1 MGAIEDGSNGG
12 MAAMEGWQQPWD
24 GSNRGM
30 ASHSLAAIEVL
41 RPSAFLP
48 RLSSPLPSAPTT
60 PPENLRYHPRVYF
73 YQVYKAVTRLL
84 RL

>member
-1 MGAIEDGSNGG
+1 MTAIEDGSNGG
-12 MAAMEGWQQPWD
+12 MAAIEGWLATAWQQ
-24 GSNRGM
+24 SRYC
-30 ASHSLAAIEVL
+30 A
-41 RPSAFLP
+41 PSAFLP